1 MGGGESDGRREQ
13 GGSKAEVER
22 AEKLGSLYKKLRQ
35 ARSQTGS
42 QTESSDRE
50 YPERAHETLSRNG
63 PVEPV
68 SSLASQFN
76 PSTLLQVAFAHVTD
90 AVVIVDADATVCGLN
105 PVAER
110 LTGWTEQAAWGRGV
124 AEVICL
130 LAPLESHS
138 TARLIPRVLHSGEPV
153 SLADQ
158 SILVQRTGEPLPVVG
173 RIVPIADKAGPP
185 QGAMLL
191 FRDASERQ
199 RIEGELLSAK
209 EEAEAA
215 NRTKTEFLA
224 TMSHELRTPPSIV
237 LGYTELLAE
246 GEFGRLLDAQADTL
260 QRITRSA
267 HELLDLITAV
277 LDVGRLDTGQMPV
290 DMKEIN
296 PSDLLQEVK
305 TETQDLEKQ
314 SGLKVVWRVNPDLP
328 IIHTDPWKLKV
339 IVKNLIGNA
348 VKFTE
353 SGEVKIDAQASG
365 EGVEIR
371 VEDTGIGIPQ
381 DSLAE
386 LFEPFRQLKNTS
398 TRHLNGTGLGL
409 HIVRRLLDLVGGQV
423 AVESEVG
430 RGSTFCVWVRPNLT
444 NSVKTIQKIRMYP
457 PRPRGCLESRGTRH
471 CERSEAICNGKRDCF
486 VA

>member
-1 MGGGESDGRREQ
+1 MAVSVASGAGALFSAVWGEGKAMED
-13 GGSKAEVER
+13 GSKVAGERVEELESLHKQLRR
-22 AEKLGSLYKKLRQ
+22 AGP
-35 ARSQTGS
+35 GG
-42 QTESSDRE
+42 RE
-50 YPERAHETLSRNG
+50 HEHETPIRNG
-63 PVEPV
+63 PFEPV
-68 SSLASQFN
+68 SSLVPQFN

-90 AVVIVDADATVCGLN
+90 AVIIVDVDTIVCGLN

-110 LTGWTEQAAWGRGV
+110 LTGWTEQEARGRGV

-130 LAPLESHS
+130 LAPVESHS
-138 TARLIPRVLHSGEPV
+138 TDRLIPRVLHSGEAV

-158 SILVQRTGEPLPVVG
+158 NILVQRTGETLIVVG
-173 RIVPIADKAGPP
+173 RIVPIGDKGCAP

-191 FRDASERQ
+191 FRDASEQQ
-199 RIEGELLSAK
+199 RIEAELLRAK

-224 TMSHELRTPPSIV
+224 TMSHELRTPLSIV
-237 LGYTELLAE
+237 LGYTALLAE

-260 QRITRSA
+260 QRIKRSA

-277 LDVGRLDTGQMPV
+277 LDLGRLEAGQMPL

-348 VKFTE
+348 MKFTE
-353 SGEVKIDAQASG
+353 DGEVKVDAQASG

-371 VEDTGIGIPQ
+371 VEDTGIGIPK
-381 DSLAE
+381 DALSAI
-386 LFEPFRQLKNTS
+386 FEPFRQLESTS
-398 TRHLNGTGLGL
+398 TRRFNGTGLGL
-409 HIVRRLLDLVGGQV
+409 HIVKRLLDLVGGQV

-430 RGSTFCVWVRPNLT
+430 RGSTFCVWVPTEHNKLGQNDT
-444 NSVKTIQKIRMYP
+444 QDMEDTDVS
-457 PRPRGCLESRGTRH
+457 S
-471 CERSEAICNGKRDCF
+471 
-486 VA
+486 